1 MRFFYYPIIVPMAT
15 GGEGV
20 SPGEA
25 AVALGVCLVM
35 LLVAA
40 LLFAWDYWN

>member
-15 GGEGV
+15 GSGQV
-20 SPGEA
+20 SPEET

-35 LLVAA
+35 VLVAA
-40 LLFAWDYWN
+40 LLLAWDYWN

>member
-20 SPGEA
+20 SPGGA
-25 AVALGVCLVM
+25 AVALGACLVTF
-35 LLVAA
+35 LVVA
-40 LLFAWDYWN
+40 LLFARDYWN